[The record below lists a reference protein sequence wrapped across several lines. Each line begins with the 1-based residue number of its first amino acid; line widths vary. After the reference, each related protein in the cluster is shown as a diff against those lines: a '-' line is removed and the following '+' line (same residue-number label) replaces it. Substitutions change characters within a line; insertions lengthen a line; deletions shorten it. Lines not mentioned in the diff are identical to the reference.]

1 MPDAERGFS
10 VYDFMSRI
18 RYSET
23 AADARLS
30 LVGIMNY
37 FQDCST
43 FHSEDAGVGLS
54 FYEKEQKTW
63 LLSSWQIV
71 IERRPALGETVRIG
85 TWPYG
90 YKGIYGLRNYAMYDL
105 QGNFL
110 VKANSCWFL
119 MDLKEG
125 RPLRVTEADLAPY
138 GKGDPKLSMDYAPR
152 KIALPEQMEEAGRFV
167 VMRHQIDTNHHM
179 NNAHY
184 VDMAGEA
191 LPESGEIGE
200 IRAEYKKA
208 AMLGDLVVIRRGESP
223 SGWVF
228 SLCRED
234 GEIFA
239 NVELKR
245 KQDEKEKTAE
255 G

>member
-138 GKGDPKLSMDYAPR
+138 GTRSFPWIMLREKSPCRSRWKRP
-152 KIALPEQMEEAGRFV
+152 AG
-167 VMRHQIDTNHHM
+167 
-179 NNAHY
+179 
-184 VDMAGEA
+184 
-191 LPESGEIGE
+191 
-200 IRAEYKKA
+200 
-208 AMLGDLVVIRRGESP
+208 
-223 SGWVF
+223 
-228 SLCRED
+228 SL
-234 GEIFA
+234 
-239 NVELKR
+239 
-245 KQDEKEKTAE
+245 
-255 G
+255 